1 MTTLLIAPRYIDS
14 FVPFKKNPPL
24 IRFMHVSGVGQ
35 GPSACIRFCRES
47 QMSMRTVRHCF
58 FFVYVLDFLPD
69 FFDGFHISGLKLK
82 IFCQII
88 LQKNGVAK
96 RS

>member
-1 MTTLLIAPRYIDS
+1 MHKILQRIPDVDAHRVCATGAVRAPL
-14 FVPFKKNPPL
+14 FL
-24 IRFMHVSGVGQ
+24 
-35 GPSACIRFCRES
+35 
-47 QMSMRTVRHCF
+47 
-58 FFVYVLDFLPD
+58 YVLDFLPD

-82 IFCQII
+82 MFCQII